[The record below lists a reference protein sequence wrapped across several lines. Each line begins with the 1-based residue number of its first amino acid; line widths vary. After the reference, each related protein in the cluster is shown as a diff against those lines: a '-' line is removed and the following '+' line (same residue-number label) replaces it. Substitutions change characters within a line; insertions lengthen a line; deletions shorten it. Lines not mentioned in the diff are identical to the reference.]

1 MKEIKT
7 QTVYLCPETGK
18 KCRSRAEAER
28 SAAAAIKAKEDAAIA
43 AEQKKLAEK
52 SNLENKDWI
61 RLNLTN
67 IEDIPKLVKE
77 KAKEFWGI
85 DCDIEVN
92 VSFGNVSNSH
102 GAPLNKKCNWSGHDK
117 NYPTSFLGWS
127 GRIKGTISNYKKNKD
142 ISESMS
148 SLLFNNYEGGR
159 GFRAFHTASGCPGD
173 VEGKYPMD
181 IGFYFFLEDFPKLAE
196 SYELFNTEYQKIIDY
211 KEAVRQRNTKAKY
224 HSYSQPDATELEN
237 QIFELYLKL
246 EKLTTQHREKYILD
260 NPVASPT
267 IDSRLEDLKKVF
279 KSYSGY
285 GLFKNIF
292 EYDDID
298 DED

>member
-28 SAAAAIKAKEDAAIA
+28 SAAAAIKAKEDAATA
-43 AEQKKLAEK
+43 AEQKRLEQE
-52 SNLENKDWI
+52 SNLANKDWI

-85 DCDIEVN
+85 DCKIEVN

-117 NYPTSFLGWS
+117 DYPTSFLGWS
-127 GRIKGTISNYKKNKD
+127 GRITGTISNYKKSKNS
-142 ISESMS
+142 SESVN
-148 SLLFNNYEGGR
+148 SLLFNNYGGGR
-159 GFRAFHTASGCPGD
+159 GFRGFHTGTGCPGD
-173 VEGKYPMD
+173 AEGQYPMD
-181 IGFYFFLEDFPKLAE
+181 IGFYFFLEDFPKLVE
-196 SYELFNTEYQKIIDY
+196 SYELFNTEYQKVIDY
-211 KEAVRQRNTKAKY
+211 KEAVAQCNTKAKDY
-224 HSYSQPDATELEN
+224 SDSQPDVNELKN
-237 QIFELYLKL
+237 QIFELNLKL

-260 NPVASPT
+260 NPVAPPT
-267 IDSRLEDLKKVF
+267 LDSRLEDLKKVF

-298 DED
+298 EED

>member
-77 KAKEFWGI
+77 KAKEFWNI

-102 GAPLNKKCNWSGHDK
+102 GAPLNKKCNWSGKDA

-127 GRIKGTISNYKKNKD
+127 GRIKGTISNYKKSNN
-142 ISESMS
+142 ISESVN
-148 SLLFNNYEGGR
+148 SLLFNNYGGGK
-159 GFRAFHTASGCPGD
+159 GFRAFHTTCGCPGD

-181 IGFYFFLEDFPKLAE
+181 IGFYFFLEDFPKLVE
-196 SYELFNTEYQKIIDY
+196 SYELFNTEYQKLIDY
-211 KEAVRQRNTKAKY
+211 KEAVKQCNTKAKY
-224 HSYSQPDATELEN
+224 YSNSQPDVIELEK
-237 QIFELYLKL
+237 QIFELKLKL
-246 EKLTTQHREKYILD
+246 GKLTTQHREKYILD

-267 IDSRLEDLKKVF
+267 LDSRLEDLKKVF

-292 EYDDID
+292 EYGDID

>member
-43 AEQKKLAEK
+43 AEQKRLEQE
-52 SNLENKDWI
+52 SNLANKDWI

-67 IEDIPKLVKE
+67 IEDIPKLIKE
-77 KAKEFWGI
+77 KAKEFWNI
-85 DCDIEVN
+85 DCDIRIR

-102 GAPLNKKCNWSGHDK
+102 GAPLNKKCNWSGKDA

-127 GRIKGTISNYKKNKD
+127 GEIKGTISNYKKSRD
-142 ISESMS
+142 ISESVN
-148 SLLFNNYEGGR
+148 SLLFNNYGGGR
-159 GFRAFHTASGCPGD
+159 GFRGFHTSCGCPGD
-173 VEGKYPMD
+173 AEGKYPMD
-181 IGFYFFLEDFPKLAE
+181 IGFYFFLEDFPKLVE
-196 SYELFNTEYQKIIDY
+196 SYELFNTEYQKVINH
-211 KEAVRQRNTKAKY
+211 KEAVKRRNAEAEY
-224 HSYSQPDATELEN
+224 RSNSQSDVTELEN
-237 QIFELYLKL
+237 QIFELKLKL
-246 EKLTTQHREKYILD
+246 GKLTTQHREKYILD

-285 GLFKNIF
+285 GLFKNVF
-292 EYDDID
+292 EYGDID

>member
-67 IEDIPKLVKE
+67 IEDIPKPVKE

-85 DCDIEVN
+85 DCKIEVD

-102 GAPLNKKCNWSGHDK
+102 GAPLNKKCNWSGSAWM
-117 NYPTSFLGWS
+117 TLSVTGW
-127 GRIKGTISNYKKNKD
+127 R
-142 ISESMS
+142 
-148 SLLFNNYEGGR
+148 
-159 GFRAFHTASGCPGD
+159 
-173 VEGKYPMD
+173 
-181 IGFYFFLEDFPKLAE
+181 
-196 SYELFNTEYQKIIDY
+196 
-211 KEAVRQRNTKAKY
+211 
-224 HSYSQPDATELEN
+224 
-237 QIFELYLKL
+237 
-246 EKLTTQHREKYILD
+246 
-260 NPVASPT
+260 
-267 IDSRLEDLKKVF
+267 
-279 KSYSGY
+279 
-285 GLFKNIF
+285 
-292 EYDDID
+292 
-298 DED
+298 

>member
-52 SNLENKDWI
+52 SNLEKKDWI

-85 DCDIEVN
+85 DCEISIH

-102 GAPLNKKCNWSGHDK
+102 GAPLNKKTNWSGEDA

-127 GRIKGTISNYKKNKD
+127 GRITGTISNYKKGKGSLD
-142 ISESMS
+142 SLS
-148 SLLFNNYEGGR
+148 SLLFNNYTGGIGFR
-159 GFRAFHTASGCPGD
+159 GFHTGSGCPGD

-181 IGFYFFLEDFPKLAE
+181 IGFYFFLEDFPKLVE
-196 SYELFNTEYQKIIDY
+196 SYELFNTEYQKVIDY
-211 KEAVRQRNTKAKY
+211 KEAVKQCNTKAKY
-224 HSYSQPDATELEN
+224 YSNSQLDINELKN
-237 QIFELYLKL
+237 QIFELNLKL

-267 IDSRLEDLKKVF
+267 LDSRLEDLKKVF

-292 EYDDID
+292 EYGDID

>member
-77 KAKEFWGI
+77 KAKEFWNI
-85 DCDIEVN
+85 DCEISIR

-102 GAPLNKKCNWSGHDK
+102 GAPLNKKTNWSGRDK
-117 NYPTSFLGWS
+117 DYPTSFLGWS
-127 GRIKGTISNYKKNKD
+127 GQIKGTISNYKKSKNS
-142 ISESMS
+142 SESVN
-148 SLLFNNYEGGR
+148 SLLFNNYTGGR
-159 GFRAFHTASGCPGD
+159 GFRGFHTSSGCPGD
-173 VEGKYPMD
+173 AEGQYPMD
-181 IGFYFFLEDFPKLAE
+181 IGFYFFLEDFPKLVE

-211 KEAVRQRNTKAKY
+211 KEAVAQCNTKAKDY
-224 HSYSQPDATELEN
+224 SNSQPDVNELKN
-237 QIFELYLKL
+237 QIFELNLKL

-267 IDSRLEDLKKVF
+267 LDSRLEDLKKVF

-292 EYDDID
+292 EYGDID

>member
-102 GAPLNKKCNWSGHDK
+102 GAPLNKKTNWSGKDA

-127 GRIKGTISNYKKNKD
+127 GRIKGTISNYKKSRD
-142 ISESMS
+142 ISESVS
-148 SLLFNNYEGGR
+148 SLLFNNYGGGR
-159 GFRAFHTASGCPGD
+159 GFRGFHTSCGCPGD
-173 VEGKYPMD
+173 VEGQYPMD
-181 IGFYFFLEDFPKLAE
+181 IGFYFFLEDFPKLVE

-211 KEAVRQRNTKAKY
+211 KEAVRQRNTKAEY

-285 GLFKNIF
+285 GLFKNTF
-292 EYDDID
+292 EYDYID